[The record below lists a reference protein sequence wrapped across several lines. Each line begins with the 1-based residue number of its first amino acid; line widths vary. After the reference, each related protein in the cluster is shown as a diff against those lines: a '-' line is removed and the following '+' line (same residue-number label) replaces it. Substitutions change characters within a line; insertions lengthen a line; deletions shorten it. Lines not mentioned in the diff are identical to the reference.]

1 MVAYPYDGRRVKVDL
16 VRKVGREQRDVRLSD
31 PDVGAVEITVVEE
44 CLSVQ
49 VILASLGPS
58 VVPDARPVQGQG
70 KHGDP
75 DVACVVNR
83 G

>member
-1 MVAYPYDGRRVKVDL
+1 MVANPYDGRRVLVDL
-16 VRKVGREQRDVRLSD
+16 VRKVGREQRGVRLSD

-49 VILASLGPS
+49 VILTSPGPS
-58 VVPDARPVQGQG
+58 VVPDVRLVEPQTE
-70 KHGDP
+70 HGDP

>member
-1 MVAYPYDGRRVKVDL
+1 MVAYPYDGRRVLVDL
-16 VRKVGREQRDVRLSD
+16 VRKMGREQRGVRLSD
-31 PDVGAVEITVVEE
+31 PDVGTVEITIVEE

-49 VILASLGPS
+49 VILTSLSPS
-58 VVPDARPVQGQG
+58 VVPDVRLVEPQS

-75 DVACVVNR
+75 DVAGVVNR